1 MLAKRNGEKWFNMG
15 AYILEKDSLI
25 VEPLSLHKA
34 YWLLTFTNLF
44 TYDEWFETT

>member
-1 MLAKRNGEKWFNMG
+1 MLAKRNWEKGFNMG

-25 VEPLSLHKA
+25 IEPLSLHGT
-34 YWLLTFTNLF
+34 YLLLTFTNLF

>member
-44 TYDEWFETT
+44 TYDE